1 MKIFQGQDQDF
12 SQKHKKMSR
21 PRLA

>member
-1 MKIFQGQDQDF
+1 MKIFQGQDQVF

>member
-12 SQKHKKMSR
+12 YSR
-21 PRLA
+21 PRPRK